1 MALMIRFKRVQ
12 VQLRAQEENTI
23 KIMETIRRTTVL
35 EVVFVVI
42 LVSNNILSIIGYLRS
57 EVFDF
62 SQQFT

>member
-35 EVVFVVI
+35 EVVFIMI